1 MVNSRRAKS
10 LKTSLRTFR
19 CAVNPRVFEKRIGGP
34 NALKG
39 NFQYPV
45 LPLRR
50 IRGRPNQHEFI
61 DDVANWRRLL
71 HEEHAGAGTSFLKER
86 AKVSRHGLE
95 IVRNKN
101 SILLGGQGQ
110 DRRVGNPFEVCVVR
124 GEEINCRLSTPAT
137 ANDRI
142 VEVGVRQEAN
152 HPLASSRWLLL
163 SRALN
168 LRF

>member
-1 MVNSRRAKS
+1 MT
-10 LKTSLRTFR
+10 L
-19 CAVNPRVFEKRIGGP
+19 E
-34 NALKG
+34 G
-39 NFQYPV
+39 NFQNPI
-45 LPLRR
+45 LPLLR
-50 IRGRPNQHEFI
+50 IRGRPNEHKLV
-61 DDVANWRRLL
+61 DDLANWGRLL
-71 HEEHAGAGTSFLKER
+71 YQKDAGAGTSCTEEL

-124 GEEINCRLSTPAT
+124 GEKINCRLSTPAT
-137 ANDRI
+137 ADDRI
-142 VEVGVRQEAN
+142 VEVGIRQEAN
-152 HPLASSRWLLL
+152 HPLASSRRLLL